1 MNIMDACNDKYIS
14 KYIGEKVTP
23 GKKVVIL
30 LHGRRQSPDD
40 FFDIAQQVGIL
51 EATWILAC
59 APGKTWYPHS
69 FLRAIEKNQP
79 HLDNALS
86 YIESIVKKLIENGI
100 REENVFLVGFSQ
112 GACVASQYLFKFRRK
127 LGGAVIFTGGLFGPE
142 INVTKEDDSSLLG
155 MPIFISGSMTDSW
168 VPASRIIDTANFFK
182 SLGAKVKEVVF
193 EERKHLVSSEEIEES
208 KVWFEEILDSMHEKE
223 QG

>member
-1 MNIMDACNDKYIS
+1 MDACNDKYIS

-86 YIESIVKKLIENGI
+86 YIESWPQKL
-100 REENVFLVGFSQ
+100 S
-112 GACVASQYLFKFRRK
+112 A
-127 LGGAVIFTGGLFGPE
+127 TPE
-142 INVTKEDDSSLLG
+142 LS
-155 MPIFISGSMTDSW
+155 
-168 VPASRIIDTANFFK
+168 
-182 SLGAKVKEVVF
+182 AKVFPYVIH
-193 EERKHLVSSEEIEES
+193 RTQH
-208 KVWFEEILDSMHEKE
+208 
-223 QG
+223 

>member
-86 YIESIVKKLIENGI
+86 YIESWPQKL
-100 REENVFLVGFSQ
+100 S
-112 GACVASQYLFKFRRK
+112 A
-127 LGGAVIFTGGLFGPE
+127 TPE
-142 INVTKEDDSSLLG
+142 LS
-155 MPIFISGSMTDSW
+155 
-168 VPASRIIDTANFFK
+168 
-182 SLGAKVKEVVF
+182 AKVFPYVIH
-193 EERKHLVSSEEIEES
+193 RTQH
-208 KVWFEEILDSMHEKE
+208 
-223 QG
+223 